1 MDGAACGGKVIYGT
15 VLPFTAVL
23 NGFTDG
29 ATLRKFMFSSL
40 GLTGAIT
47 CSKFPVLGWV
57 T

>member
-1 MDGAACGGKVIYGT
+1 MDGTACGGKVIYGN

-47 CSKFPVLGWV
+47 FFPVLDWV
-57 T
+57 K